1 MSRDMPFMA
10 KFLVNRIKNDE
21 RIDIEKHWK
30 VRIINKIIDFI
41 KDYSDFIKIIR
52 NDMEIRV
59 EFIKV

>member
-41 KDYSDFIKIIR
+41 KDYSDFIKIIE
-52 NDMEIRV
+52 MTWG
-59 EFIKV
+59 